1 VIFFKLIKVAQQMN
15 DKIYPKKIPP
25 SLPKAGFLFKGL
37 LA

>member
-1 VIFFKLIKVAQQMN
+1 MN

-25 SLPKAGFLFKGL
+25 SAMRAGFLFKGL